1 MCGTYACQEK
11 ASTSSR
17 AILSSTPFWSK
28 RHNSIFSAT
37 SLKSAKFVPA
47 PSYVAPSGK
56 ARPGHTSIWV
66 AVSVNGAFSLEDCR
80 PQRRDR
86 DAAVAGCDAPGAHG
100 EPRSCRRH
108 DRPIVVAK
116 VRVHTNPWP
125 RKGNAPRRLVHHDAN
140 AIAGTRSSRLQPPTK
155 REQVAVP
162 IKHPRRDAIA
172 EHIPP
177 QHRTRQRRE

>member
-11 ASTSSR
+11 ASTSSS

-28 RHNSIFSAT
+28 RHNSLLSAT

-66 AVSVNGAFSLEDCR
+66 AVSANGAFSLEDCR

-86 DAAVAGCDAPGAHG
+86 DAAVAGCDAPRADG
-100 EPRSCRRH
+100 EPRSGRRDH
-108 DRPIVVAK
+108 GPVVVAE
-116 VRVHTNPWP
+116 VRVHSDAWP
-125 RKGNAPRRLVHHDAN
+125 RKGHAPRRLLHHDAN
-140 AIAGTRSSRLQPPTK
+140 ALAGSRSRRRQPP
-155 REQVAVP
+155 RQAEQVAVP
-162 IKHPRRDAIA
+162 IEHPGVEVFA
-172 EHIPP
+172 
-177 QHRTRQRRE
+177 

>member
-17 AILSSTPFWSK
+17 AILSSTPSWSK

-66 AVSVNGAFSLEDCR
+66 AVSANGAFSFEDCR

-86 DAAVAGCDAPGAHG
+86 DGAVAGCDALGAHG
-100 EPRSCRRH
+100 EPRSRRRH
-108 DRPIVVAK
+108 DRPVVVAE
-116 VRVHTNPWP
+116 VRVHADAWP
-125 RKGNAPRRLVHHDAN
+125 RKGHAPRRLVHHDAN
-140 AIAGTRSSRLQPPTK
+140 ALAGSRSRRGEPPT
-155 REQVAVP
+155 EGDQ
-162 IKHPRRDAIA
+162 DA
-172 EHIPP
+172 
-177 QHRTRQRRE
+177 